1 MQASIGQSTYDQ
13 ELIDVMYERARE
25 RVAMVMNV
33 WEAHAHDDDEED
45 EDPGEKT
52 PVEAA
57 PVPAA
62 AVEAPP
68 SPRVPPPQQPKSPA
82 QSQPPVQ
89 QQQQQ
94 QQQQGAAAPQSTAPV
109 VAATSGRPTSR
120 VIARWLVDRC
130 VENAMFD
137 AEELRAKRL
146 VSFLFLF
153 LFFVFWFGFC
163 FCFFAWFWLVSRI
176 LLSQSD
182 FCLLISPHR
191 HSSTAA
197 TLCCR
202 PLPR

>member
-68 SPRVPPPQQPKSPA
+68 SPRVPPPQQPKTSA

-94 QQQQGAAAPQSTAPV
+94 QQQGAAAPQPTSPV

-182 FCLLISPHR
+182 FCLLFTPQR